1 MSIHEF
7 NAKYLYGRPV
17 AEALDAVTATQV
29 NCLVARDIQPHL
41 AIVHAGQNQDDLS
54 YQREAE
60 KQAAAMGLVISK
72 HQLAAQPTPEELA
85 DLLHELNHDN
95 SVHAVLVQT
104 MRDPALRAVIRSVL
118 SNHKDPEGVT
128 ARHMGELMLSDRSL
142 PPTVAPCTAVAI
154 QTLIKSKLPDLR
166 GKLVVII
173 NSSPVI
179 GKPLNV
185 LLASDGATPVMCHS
199 DTGEELK
206 TRLTLMADVIVVATG
221 RRGIIG
227 PQHIKPGAMVIDAAI
242 NRVDGRVVGDL
253 DTDSLL
259 DLVSWITPVPCGVG
273 PVTTATLLA
282 NSVKLAKLH
291 HPRCRLS
298 TSQHAPCKVAA

>member
-1 MSIHEF
+1 MTHDF

-17 AEALDAVTATQV
+17 AEALDAMTAAQV
-29 NCLVARDIQPHL
+29 DCLVARGIQPHL
-41 AIVHAGQNQDDLS
+41 AILHAGENQDDLS

-60 KQAAAMGLVISK
+60 KQAAVIGLVISK
-72 HQLAAQPTPEELA
+72 HQLPAQPTPDELSDA
-85 DLLHELNHDN
+85 LHALNHDN

-128 ARHMGELMLSDRSL
+128 SRHMGELVLSDRSL

-154 QTLIKSKLPDLR
+154 QTLIKSKLPDLK
-166 GKLVVII
+166 GKLVAII

-227 PQHIKPGAMVIDAAI
+227 RQHIKPGAIVIDAAI
-242 NRVDGRVVGDL
+242 NRVDGHVVGDVY
-253 DTDSLL
+253 TDSVL
-259 DLVSWITPVPCGVG
+259 DVVSWITPVPGGVG
-273 PVTTATLLA
+273 PVTTATLLS

-291 HPRCRLS
+291 HRR
-298 TSQHAPCKVAA
+298 CKVAA